1 MSRQRLNSKTQNI
14 KQIVSI
20 IINDR
25 KIKKTKKR
33 KRKSIPKMRSAIEV
47 AKSPQPYQFSMY
59 TPQFPYIINHQPK
72 ASAISQN
79 VANTFRNLQAVNN
92 KELERLRGDLTAYR
106 QEAQTIFKQPIAFP
120 KKRVMFKKEI
130 DEPIAVEEQE
140 VVVEPIVE
148 EPIVEEPIVEE
159 PIVEEPTEKEEK
171 IIIKKLKSSGG
182 GLTETEIETDPEML
196 LPPRNPELDIPSRKY
211 QRKEKNMA
219 MIKKEL
225 RTNDVPFPSKI
236 KAKPLRELAVSSG
249 ISLLL

>member
-1 MSRQRLNSKTQNI
+1 MSKQRLSSQTQNV

-25 KIKKTKKR
+25 KTKKKTKR
-33 KRKSIPKMRSAIEV
+33 KRKSIPKMRSAIDV
-47 AKSPQPYQFSMY
+47 AKNPKPYQFSMY
-59 TPQFPYIINHQPK
+59 NPPFPSVINHQPK
-72 ASAISQN
+72 ANANSQN
-79 VANTFRNLQAVNN
+79 IANAFRNLQAVNN

-106 QEAQTIFKQPIAFP
+106 QEAQTLFKQPIAFP
-120 KKRVMFKKEI
+120 KKRVFFKEPVIEPTEEI
-130 DEPIAVEEQE
+130 VAEE
-140 VVVEPIVE
+140 VVAIE
-148 EPIVEEPIVEE
+148 ESVI
-159 PIVEEPTEKEEK
+159 EPTEKEEK
-171 IIIKKLKSSGG
+171 IIIKKLKSSAG

-225 RTNDVPFPSKI
+225 RANDVPFPSKI

-249 ISLLL
+249 ISLNL

>member
-1 MSRQRLNSKTQNI
+1 MSRQRLNSQTQNV

-20 IINDR
+20 VINEKKKR
-25 KIKKTKKR
+25 KYKKR
-33 KRKSIPKMRSAIEV
+33 KRKSIPKMRSAIDV
-47 AKSPQPYQFSMY
+47 AKNPQPYQFSMY
-59 TPQFPYIINHQPK
+59 SPPYPYIINHQPK
-72 ASAISQN
+72 ANANSQN
-79 VANTFRNLQAVNN
+79 IANAFRNLQSVNS

-159 PIVEEPTEKEEK
+159 PTEKEEK
-171 IIIKKLKSSGG
+171 IIIKKLKSSAG

-225 RTNDVPFPSKI
+225 RANDVPFPSKI

-249 ISLLL
+249 VSLIL

>member
-1 MSRQRLNSKTQNI
+1 MSRQRLNSQTQNV

-25 KIKKTKKR
+25 KTKKTKKR
-33 KRKSIPKMRSAIEV
+33 KRKSIPKMRSVIEV

-106 QEAQTIFKQPIAFP
+106 QEAQTIFKQSIAFP
-120 KKRVMFKKEI
+120 KKKVMFEKPI
-130 DEPIAVEEQE
+130 IEPIAVEEPVIEE
-140 VVVEPIVE
+140 VVAIE
-148 EPIVEEPIVEE
+148 EPVI
-159 PIVEEPTEKEEK
+159 EPTEKEEK
-171 IIIKKLKSSGG
+171 IIIKKLKSSAG

-196 LPPRNPELDIPSRKY
+196 LPPRNNPELDIPSKRY

-225 RTNDVPFPSKI
+225 RTNDVPFSSRI
-236 KAKPLRELAVSSG
+236 KAKQLRELAVSSG
-249 ISLLL
+249 ISLQL